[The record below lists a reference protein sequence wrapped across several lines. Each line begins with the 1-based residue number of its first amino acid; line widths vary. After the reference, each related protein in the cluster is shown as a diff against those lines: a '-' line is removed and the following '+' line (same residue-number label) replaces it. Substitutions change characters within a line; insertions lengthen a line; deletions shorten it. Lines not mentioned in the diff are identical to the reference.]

1 VVIELP
7 GRPDDQLTAYP
18 GSPFQ
23 VLPGVGSSKVG
34 LPAGHGGIAV
44 DALAPAAS
52 GPAEPPIV
60 GVDGK
65 PAAYGFGRAV
75 VVVPAG
81 ERLLEVQQAGRP
93 RQASLLTVEE
103 NRIVEFEY
111 SSGKPAARRRPGQS
125 RAGLLDGVE
134 ERLDPYVAWGGLVI
148 GLIVLVSTL
157 VIIGIM
163 LWNGEPAVALLAAV
177 PGGFVTVAAIWTW
190 KSRRRPKR
198 RKGGR

>member
-7 GRPDDQLTAYP
+7 GGADDQLTAYP

-23 VLPGVGSSKVG
+23 VLPGEGSGKAG

-44 DALAPAAS
+44 EAWAS
-52 GPAEPPIV
+52 SATGPAEPPIL

-65 PAAYGFGRAV
+65 PAAYGVGRGV

-81 ERLLEVQQAGRP
+81 ERLLEVQQGGRP
-93 RQASLLTVEE
+93 RQATLLVIEE
-103 NRIVEFEY
+103 GRIVEFEY
-111 SSGKPAARRRPGQS
+111 SPGKKPARRKPGQS

-190 KSRRRPKR
+190 RSRRRPKR